1 MRNKTKLLKVFLCKS
16 LYALIPTNMKYK
28 ALITSEQN
36 KSYLN
41 TIEERDSSDL
51 PDHDMLIK
59 VKFSSLN
66 YKDALSASGNKGVTR
81 NYPHTPGIDAAGII
95 EETRGDKFKSGDEVI
110 VTGYDMGMNT
120 FGGFGEYIRVP
131 EDWVIKKPDN
141 LTLSESMAFGTAGL
155 TSGLCMRKLL
165 QNGLKPEDGNV
176 FVTGV
181 TGGVGIISLML
192 FKKLGFNV
200 TAITGKLDQE
210 EFLLNLGANEV
221 IDRKT
226 LDLDLISPLQKP
238 LFSGGIDAV
247 GGKILSNLICS
258 TSQRAAIACCGMVGG
273 LSLDTSIFPFILRGL
288 SLFGIDSAE
297 SLIDVKEEIWNNF
310 SSNWKLEN
318 IDENIKDI
326 SLNELPGEID
336 KILNGNQ
343 IGRVRV
349 VYD

>member
-1 MRNKTKLLKVFLCKS
+1 MEYN
-16 LYALIPTNMKYK
+16 ALVT
-28 ALITSEQN
+28 TEDN
-36 KSYLN
+36 KSFIN
-41 TIEERDSSDL
+41 SIEKKDISTL
-51 PDHDMLIK
+51 PDNDTLVK

-95 EETRGDKFKSGDEVI
+95 EETTSKNFQVGDEVI
-110 VTGYDMGMNT
+110 ITGYDMGMNT

-131 EDWVIKKPDN
+131 QEWIVKKPGN
-141 LTLSESMAFGTAGL
+141 LSLSESMAFGTAGL
-155 TSGLCMRKLL
+155 TAGLCLRKLL
-165 QNGLKPEDGNV
+165 LHGLKPDDGEV
-176 FVTGV
+176 FVSGV

-192 FKKLGFNV
+192 FSKLGFDV
-200 TAITGKLDQE
+200 TAITGKMDQE
-210 EFLLNLGANEV
+210 KLLKNLGAKTV
-221 IDRKT
+221 LDRND
-226 LDLDLISPLQKP
+226 LDSDLISPLQKP
-238 LFSGGIDAV
+238 IYAGGIDAV

-297 SLIDVKEEIWNNF
+297 SLLETKEEVWNNF
-310 SSNWKLEN
+310 ATSWKLKN

-326 SLNELPGEID
+326 SLNELPSEID
-336 KILNGNQ
+336 KILDGKQ
-343 IGRVRV
+343 IGRVRI

>member
-1 MRNKTKLLKVFLCKS
+1 
-16 LYALIPTNMKYK
+16 MKYR
-28 ALITSEQN
+28 ALITSEKN
-36 KSYLN
+36 KNFINS
-41 TIEERDSSDL
+41 IENKDIADL
-51 PDHDMLIK
+51 PDNDTLIK
-59 VKFSSLN
+59 VKYSSLN

-81 NYPHTPGIDAAGII
+81 SYPHTPGIDAAGII
-95 EETRGDKFKSGDEVI
+95 ENTSGNKFKPGDEVI

-120 FGGFGEYIRVP
+120 YGGFGEFIKVP
-131 EDWVIKKPDN
+131 QEWIVKKPKN

-155 TSGLCMRKLL
+155 TAGLCLRKLL
-165 QNGLKPEDGNV
+165 KHGLKPDDGDV
-176 FVTGV
+176 FVSGV

-192 FKKLGFNV
+192 LKKLGFKV
-200 TAITGKLDQE
+200 SAITGKMDQE
-210 EFLLNLGANEV
+210 EFLKNLGANNV
-221 IDRKT
+221 IDRNT
-226 LDLDLISPLQKP
+226 LDLELISPLQKP
-238 LFSGGIDAV
+238 VYAGGIDAV
-247 GGKILSNLICS
+247 GGKILANLICS

-297 SLIDVKEEIWNNF
+297 SLIDVKEEIWENF

-326 SLNELPGEID
+326 SLDELPDEID
-336 KILNGNQ
+336 KILKGKQ

>member
-1 MRNKTKLLKVFLCKS
+1 
-16 LYALIPTNMKYK
+16 MKYR
-28 ALITSEQN
+28 ALEVKETGKKYERSV
-36 KSYLN
+36 
-41 TIEERDSSDL
+41 IEKDLSDL
-51 PDHDMLIK
+51 PKNDTLIK
-59 VKFSSLN
+59 IKYSSLN

-81 NYPHTPGIDAAGII
+81 TYPHTPGIDAAGVI
-95 EETRGDKFKSGDEVI
+95 EETSGNKFNKGDEVI

-120 FGGFGEYIRVP
+120 FGGFGEYIKVP
-131 EDWVIKKPDN
+131 QNWIVKKPEN
-141 LTLSESMAFGTAGL
+141 LSLSESMAFGTAGL
-155 TSGLCMRKLL
+155 TAGLCLRKLL
-165 QNGLKPEDGNV
+165 QHGLKPDDGKV
-176 FVTGV
+176 FVSGV

-192 FKKLGFNV
+192 FSKLGYEV
-200 TAITGKLDQE
+200 SAITGKTNQKD
-210 EFLLNLGANEV
+210 LLFNLGAKEV
-221 IDRKT
+221 IDRSE

-238 LFSGGIDAV
+238 IYSGGIDAV

-326 SLNELPGEID
+326 SLDELPSEID
-336 KILNGNQ
+336 KILKGEQ
-343 IGRVRV
+343 VGRVRIA
-349 VYD
+349 YD

>member
-1 MRNKTKLLKVFLCKS
+1 MEYN
-16 LYALIPTNMKYK
+16 ALVT
-28 ALITSEQN
+28 TEDN
-36 KSYLN
+36 KSFIN
-41 TIEERDSSDL
+41 SIEKRDISTL
-51 PDHDMLIK
+51 PDNDTLVK

-95 EETRGDKFKSGDEVI
+95 EETTSKNFQVGDEVI
-110 VTGYDMGMNT
+110 ITGYDMGMNT

-131 EDWVIKKPDN
+131 QEWIVKKPGN
-141 LTLSESMAFGTAGL
+141 LSLSESMAFGTAGL
-155 TSGLCMRKLL
+155 TAGLCLRKLL
-165 QNGLKPEDGNV
+165 LHGLKPDDGEV
-176 FVTGV
+176 FVSGV

-192 FKKLGFNV
+192 FSKLGFDV
-200 TAITGKLDQE
+200 TAITGKMDQE
-210 EFLLNLGANEV
+210 KLLKNLGAKTV
-221 IDRKT
+221 LDRND
-226 LDLDLISPLQKP
+226 LDSDLISPLQKP
-238 LFSGGIDAV
+238 IYAGGIDAV

-297 SLIDVKEEIWNNF
+297 SLLETKEEVWNNF
-310 SSNWKLEN
+310 ATSWKIEN

-326 SLNELPGEID
+326 SLNELPSEID
-336 KILNGNQ
+336 KILDGKQ
-343 IGRVRV
+343 IGRVRI

>member
-1 MRNKTKLLKVFLCKS
+1 MEYN
-16 LYALIPTNMKYK
+16 ALVT
-28 ALITSEQN
+28 TEDN
-36 KSYLN
+36 KSFIN
-41 TIEERDSSDL
+41 SIEKRDISTL
-51 PDHDMLIK
+51 PDNDTLIK

-95 EETRGDKFKSGDEVI
+95 EETTSKNFQVGDEVI
-110 VTGYDMGMNT
+110 ITGYDMGMNT

-131 EDWVIKKPDN
+131 QEWIVKKPDN
-141 LTLSESMAFGTAGL
+141 LSLSESMAFGTAGL
-155 TSGLCMRKLL
+155 TAGLCLRKLL
-165 QNGLKPEDGNV
+165 LHGLKPDDGEV
-176 FVTGV
+176 FVSGV

-192 FKKLGFNV
+192 FSKLGFDV
-200 TAITGKLDQE
+200 TAITGKMDQE
-210 EFLLNLGANEV
+210 KLLKDLGAKTV
-221 IDRKT
+221 LDRND
-226 LDLDLISPLQKP
+226 LDSDLISPLQKP
-238 LFSGGIDAV
+238 IYAGGIDAV

-297 SLIDVKEEIWNNF
+297 SLLETKEEVWNNF
-310 SSNWKLEN
+310 ATSWKLEN

-326 SLNELPGEID
+326 SLNELPSEID
-336 KILNGNQ
+336 KILDGKQ
-343 IGRVRV
+343 IGRVRI

>member
-1 MRNKTKLLKVFLCKS
+1 MEYN
-16 LYALIPTNMKYK
+16 ALVT
-28 ALITSEQN
+28 TEDN
-36 KSYLN
+36 KSFISS
-41 TIEERDSSDL
+41 IEKRDISTL
-51 PDHDMLIK
+51 PDNDTLVK

-95 EETRGDKFKSGDEVI
+95 EETTSKNFQVGDEVI
-110 VTGYDMGMNT
+110 ITGYDMGMNT

-131 EDWVIKKPDN
+131 QEWIVKKPDN
-141 LTLSESMAFGTAGL
+141 LSLSESMAFGTAGL
-155 TSGLCMRKLL
+155 TAGLCLRKLL
-165 QNGLKPEDGNV
+165 LHGLKPDDGEV
-176 FVTGV
+176 FVSGV

-192 FKKLGFNV
+192 FSKLGFDV
-200 TAITGKLDQE
+200 TAITGKMDQE
-210 EFLLNLGANEV
+210 KLLKDLGAKTV
-221 IDRKT
+221 LDRND
-226 LDLDLISPLQKP
+226 LDSDLISPLQKP
-238 LFSGGIDAV
+238 IYAGGIDAV

-297 SLIDVKEEIWNNF
+297 SLLETKEEVWNNF
-310 SSNWKLEN
+310 ATSWKLEN

-326 SLNELPGEID
+326 SLNELPSEID
-336 KILNGNQ
+336 KILDGKQ
-343 IGRVRV
+343 IGRVRI

>member
-1 MRNKTKLLKVFLCKS
+1 
-16 LYALIPTNMKYK
+16 MKYR
-28 ALITSEQN
+28 ALVIKEDK
-36 KSYLN
+36 KSYHN
-41 TIEERDSSDL
+41 SIEELNISDL
-51 PDHDMLIK
+51 PENDTLIK
-59 VKFSSLN
+59 VKYSSLN
-66 YKDALSASGNKGVTR
+66 FKDALSASGNKGVTR

-95 EETRGDKFKSGDEVI
+95 EESSGNKFKSGDEVI

-120 FGGFGEYIRVP
+120 FGGFGEYIKVP
-131 EDWVIKKPDN
+131 QEWIIKKPKN
-141 LTLSESMAFGTAGL
+141 ISLSESMAFGTAGL
-155 TSGLCMRKLL
+155 TAGLCLRKLSI
-165 QNGLKPEDGNV
+165 NGLKPEDGNV

-238 LFSGGIDAV
+238 LYSGGIDAV

-258 TSQRAAIACCGMVGG
+258 TSQRATIACCGMVGG

-297 SLIDVKEEIWNNF
+297 SLIDVKEEIWKNF

-318 IDENIKDI
+318 IDEHIKDI
-326 SLNELPGEID
+326 SLDELPDEID